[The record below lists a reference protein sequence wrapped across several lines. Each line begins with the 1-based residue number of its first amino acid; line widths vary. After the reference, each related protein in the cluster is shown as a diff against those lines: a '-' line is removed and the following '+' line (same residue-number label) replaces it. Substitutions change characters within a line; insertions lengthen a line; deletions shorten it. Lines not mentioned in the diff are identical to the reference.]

1 MHLSFLSQEP
11 FTVLFRYTG
20 NFRSCFLVDVNDSA
34 SCVNENVLLPEG
46 NPLRNGSLQSIPLIS
61 KDASVVFQGRRCVSD
76 ANGTFPS
83 LVGGTSRA
91 VKKSCFHTALF
102 LVLIYLFVG
111 NV

>member
-11 FTVLFRYTG
+11 FTVQFRYTG
-20 NFRSCFLVDVNDSA
+20 TYRSCFLVDVNDSA

-46 NPLRNGSLQSIPLIS
+46 NPLRKAIPLVS
-61 KDASVVFQGRRCVSD
+61 KDVSVVFQGRRCVSN

-91 VKKSCFHTALF
+91 VKKTCFHTALF
-102 LVLIYLFVG
+102 LLLIYPFVR

>member
-1 MHLSFLSQEP
+1 MHLSFLSQEI
-11 FTVLFRYTG
+11 FSVQFRYTRTY
-20 NFRSCFLVDVNDSA
+20 RSCFLVDVNDSA

-46 NPLRNGSLQSIPLIS
+46 NPLRKATLETIPLVS
-61 KDASVVFQGRRCVSD
+61 KDISVVFQGRRCVSN

-91 VKKSCFHTALF
+91 VKKTCFHTALF
-102 LVLIYLFVG
+102 LLLIYPFVR